1 MKIHRIGGLLAI
13 ILSVVAT
20 NYASSQAWQDE
31 WNATI
36 AKAKGQSLVIV
47 TQENQAYDAVINEFS
62 KKFGIKSEI
71 TGSRP
76 SSALAKIQVEQKNG
90 QFVWDMWMGGTSN
103 MVNTAAP
110 AGLIEPME
118 KYFILPEVKEMAN
131 WRHPDF
137 IFGDSKRS
145 AFTFVNK
152 LEFYV
157 LRNTKVLPNVKLET
171 WDDFLKPEFKGKISI
186 RDLSVPNSGTFA
198 VTTMFDAK
206 GDVFLRKFFTQQDVK
221 VYENPQQ
228 LDMALTRG
236 GQAISIG
243 LETNIWEQCR
253 ADNGCKEIEQMR
265 QFAAAISL
273 GVSVPKNPPHPE
285 AVKVWLN
292 WLLSREGQQVFV
304 DQWAKYNSAGA
315 VSMRKDV
322 APAKGHEHTLPD
334 FSNPKNYV
342 FVSSE
347 HGSAEIDATIKIY
360 KESMQR

>member
-1 MKIHRIGGLLAI
+1 MKTHRMGW
-13 ILSVVAT
+13 LSVVILSFWGSVAV
-20 NYASSQAWQDE
+20 AQSWQDE
-31 WNATI
+31 WKAVQ
-36 AKAKGQSLVIV
+36 AKAKSQSLVIV
-47 TQENQAYDAVINEFS
+47 SQENQSYELVLAEFS
-62 KKFGIKSEI
+62 KKFGIPVQR

-76 SSALAKIQVEQKNG
+76 SSALAKIQIEQKNG

-103 MVNTAAP
+103 MVNTASP

-137 IFGDSKRS
+137 LFGDSKRS

-157 LRNTKVLPNVKLET
+157 LRNVKVLPNVKLET
-171 WDDFLKPEFKGKISI
+171 WDDFLKPEFKGKISM

-198 VTTMFDAK
+198 ITTMYDAK
-206 GDVFLRKFFTQQDVK
+206 GADFLRKFFTQQDVR

-236 GQAISIG
+236 GQAVSIG

-253 ADNGCKEIEQMR
+253 ADNGCKEIEQVR

-292 WLLSREGQQVFV
+292 WLLSREGQQTFV
-304 DQWAKYNSAGA
+304 DAWAKFNSSGA

-334 FSNPKNYV
+334 FTNPKNYV